1 MMEFILSH
9 VEKGVMT
16 LTLNRPE
23 RLNSFNDEMHAQLAE
38 CLKQVE
44 RDDTIRC
51 LLLTGAGRGFCA
63 GQDLNDRNVDPT
75 GPAPDLGMSVERF
88 YNPLVRRLAK
98 LPKPVICAVN
108 GVAAGAG
115 ATLALGCDIVIA
127 ARSAKFVMAF
137 SKLGLVP
144 DCGGTW
150 LLPRV
155 AGRARAM
162 GLALLGNQLSAEQAH
177 EWGMIWQVVDDETL
191 ADTAQQLARHLATQ
205 PTFGLGL
212 IKQAINSA
220 ETNTLDTQLDL
231 ERDYQRLAGRSADY
245 REGVSAFWLNAHR
258 SSRGNSMM
266 INVQTVAVIGSG
278 TMGAGIAEVAA
289 SHGHQVLLYDISAEA
304 LTRAIDG
311 IHARLNSRVTRGKLT
326 AETCERTLKRLIPV
340 TDIHA
345 LAAADLVIEAASERL
360 EVKKA
365 LFAQLAE
372 VCPPQTLLTTNTSS
386 ISITAIAAEVKI
398 LNVLRGC
405 IFNPAP
411 VMELVEVVSGLAT
424 AAEVVEQLCE
434 LTLSW
439 GKQPVRCHST
449 PGFIVNRVARPYYS
463 EAWRAL
469 EEQVA
474 APEVIDA
481 ALRDGAGFPM
491 GPLELTDLIG
501 QDVNFAVTCSVFNAF
516 WQERRFLPSL
526 VQQELVIGGR
536 LGKKSGLG
544 VYDWRAEREAVVGL
558 EAVSDSFSP
567 MKVEK
572 KSDGVTE
579 IDDVL
584 LIETQGET
592 AQALAIRLA
601 RPVVVVDKMAGK
613 VVTIAAA
620 AVNPDSA
627 TRKAIY
633 YLQQQG
639 KTVLQIADYPEC

>member
-1 MMEFILSH
+1 
-9 VEKGVMT
+9 
-16 LTLNRPE
+16 
-23 RLNSFNDEMHAQLAE
+23 
-38 CLKQVE
+38 
-44 RDDTIRC
+44 
-51 LLLTGAGRGFCA
+51 
-63 GQDLNDRNVDPT
+63 
-75 GPAPDLGMSVERF
+75 
-88 YNPLVRRLAK
+88 
-98 LPKPVICAVN
+98 
-108 GVAAGAG
+108 
-115 ATLALGCDIVIA
+115 
-127 ARSAKFVMAF
+127 
-137 SKLGLVP
+137 
-144 DCGGTW
+144 
-150 LLPRV
+150 
-155 AGRARAM
+155 
-162 GLALLGNQLSAEQAH
+162 
-177 EWGMIWQVVDDETL
+177 
-191 ADTAQQLARHLATQ
+191 
-205 PTFGLGL
+205 
-212 IKQAINSA
+212 
-220 ETNTLDTQLDL
+220 
-231 ERDYQRLAGRSADY
+231 
-245 REGVSAFWLNAHR
+245 
-258 SSRGNSMM
+258 
-266 INVQTVAVIGSG
+266 
-278 TMGAGIAEVAA
+278 MGAGIAEVAA

-386 ISITAIAAEVKI
+386 ISITAIAAEIKNPERVAG
-398 LNVLRGC
+398 LHF
-405 IFNPAP
+405 FNPAP
-411 VMELVEVVSGLAT
+411 VMKLVEVVSGLAT
-424 AAEVVEQLCE
+424 A
-434 LTLSW
+434 
-439 GKQPVRCHST
+439 
-449 PGFIVNRVARPYYS
+449 ARPYYS

-558 EAVSDSFSP
+558 EAVSASFSP

-601 RPVVVVDKMAGK
+601 RPVVVIDKMAGK

-627 TRKAIY
+627 TRKASY

-639 KTVLQIADYPEC
+639 KTVLQIADYPGMLIWRTVAMIINEALDALQKGVASEQDIDTAMRLGVNYPYGPLAWGAQLGWQRILRLLENLQHHYGEERYRPCSLLRQRALVESGYES

>member
-1 MMEFILSH
+1 
-9 VEKGVMT
+9 
-16 LTLNRPE
+16 
-23 RLNSFNDEMHAQLAE
+23 
-38 CLKQVE
+38 
-44 RDDTIRC
+44 
-51 LLLTGAGRGFCA
+51 
-63 GQDLNDRNVDPT
+63 
-75 GPAPDLGMSVERF
+75 
-88 YNPLVRRLAK
+88 
-98 LPKPVICAVN
+98 
-108 GVAAGAG
+108 
-115 ATLALGCDIVIA
+115 
-127 ARSAKFVMAF
+127 
-137 SKLGLVP
+137 
-144 DCGGTW
+144 
-150 LLPRV
+150 
-155 AGRARAM
+155 
-162 GLALLGNQLSAEQAH
+162 
-177 EWGMIWQVVDDETL
+177 
-191 ADTAQQLARHLATQ
+191 
-205 PTFGLGL
+205 
-212 IKQAINSA
+212 
-220 ETNTLDTQLDL
+220 
-231 ERDYQRLAGRSADY
+231 
-245 REGVSAFWLNAHR
+245 
-258 SSRGNSMM
+258 MM

-278 TMGAGIAEVAA
+278 TMGAGIAEVVA

-345 LAAADLVIEAASERL
+345 LAAANLVIEAASERL

-365 LFAQLAE
+365 LFAQL
-372 VCPPQTLLTTNTSS
+372 
-386 ISITAIAAEVKI
+386 
-398 LNVLRGC
+398 
-405 IFNPAP
+405 
-411 VMELVEVVSGLAT
+411 
-424 AAEVVEQLCE
+424 AEVVEQLCE

-469 EEQVA
+469 EEQIA
-474 APEVIDA
+474 TPEVIDA

-592 AQALAIRLA
+592 AQALATRLA
-601 RPVVVVDKMAGK
+601 RPVVVIDKMAGK

-627 TRKAIY
+627 THKAIY

-639 KTVLQIADYPEC
+639 KTVLQIADYPGMLIWRTVAMIINEALDALQKGVASEQDIDTAMRLGVNYPYGPLAWGAQLGWQRILRLLENLQHHYGEERYRPCSLLRQRALLESGYES

>member
-1 MMEFILSH
+1 
-9 VEKGVMT
+9 
-16 LTLNRPE
+16 
-23 RLNSFNDEMHAQLAE
+23 
-38 CLKQVE
+38 
-44 RDDTIRC
+44 
-51 LLLTGAGRGFCA
+51 
-63 GQDLNDRNVDPT
+63 
-75 GPAPDLGMSVERF
+75 
-88 YNPLVRRLAK
+88 
-98 LPKPVICAVN
+98 
-108 GVAAGAG
+108 
-115 ATLALGCDIVIA
+115 
-127 ARSAKFVMAF
+127 
-137 SKLGLVP
+137 
-144 DCGGTW
+144 
-150 LLPRV
+150 
-155 AGRARAM
+155 
-162 GLALLGNQLSAEQAH
+162 
-177 EWGMIWQVVDDETL
+177 
-191 ADTAQQLARHLATQ
+191 
-205 PTFGLGL
+205 
-212 IKQAINSA
+212 
-220 ETNTLDTQLDL
+220 
-231 ERDYQRLAGRSADY
+231 
-245 REGVSAFWLNAHR
+245 
-258 SSRGNSMM
+258 MM

-289 SHGHQVLLYDISAEA
+289 SHGHQVLLYDIYAEA

-311 IHARLNSRVTRGKLT
+311 IHARLNSRVKRGKLT

-386 ISITAIAAEVKI
+386 ISITAIAAEVKNPERVAG
-398 LNVLRGC
+398 LHF
-405 IFNPAP
+405 FNPAP
-411 VMELVEVVSGLAT
+411 VMKLVEVVSGLAT

-544 VYDWRAEREAVVGL
+544 VYDWRAEREEVVGL

-567 MKVEK
+567 MKVEN

-592 AQALAIRLA
+592 AQALATRLA
-601 RPVVVVDKMAGK
+601 RPVVVVDKMTGK
-613 VVTIAAA
+613 VVTIASA

-639 KTVLQIADYPEC
+639 KTVLQIADYPGMLIWRTVAMIINEALDALQKGVASEQDIDTAMRLGVNYPYGPLAWGAQLGWQRILRLLENLQHHYGEERYRPCSLLRQRALLESGYES